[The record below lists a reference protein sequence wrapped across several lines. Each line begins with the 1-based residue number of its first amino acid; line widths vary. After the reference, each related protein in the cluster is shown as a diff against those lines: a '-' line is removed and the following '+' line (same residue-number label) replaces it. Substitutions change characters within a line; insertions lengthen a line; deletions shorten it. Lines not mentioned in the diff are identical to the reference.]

1 MSSGQFVGDPIHCWT
16 PANFIMAHVAYTK
29 STCWISNTYYV
40 PMSDTIPM
48 TVAIRESKQIT
59 YYQWVPLILLFMAF
73 LFKVPNIAWRLLNGH
88 SGLNMDKICT
98 LSNATLFSSPEDRA
112 KNILHIA
119 KYMHHWIESQ
129 RDYHNNLLVR
139 FRHRFSNVFC
149 FCCGK
154 RDGTFL
160 TGYYLFIKLV
170 YCVNVVGQFFIL
182 NAFMAMDYNLFGFEV
197 VNFLFNNGGEWK
209 ESPRFPRVTLCDILI
224 RQMRN
229 VQRYTV
235 QCVLPINLFNEKIFI
250 FLWFWLF
257 LVAVLTFFNLFAWIF
272 YCVFQDNKA
281 RYVKKY
287 LKITHELQTGLD
299 KKLARKFVC
308 DYLRDD
314 GVFVLRVIGKN
325 SSDMFLTDLV
335 VNLWKLFKESYATY
349 KKTDLPLGNG
359 DGDAEFTVLHDSIT
373 KENYV

>member
-1 MSSGQFVGDPIHCWT
+1 MEG
-16 PANFIMAHVAYTK
+16 
-29 STCWISNTYYV
+29 
-40 PMSDTIPM
+40 IP
-48 TVAIRESKQIT
+48 SLPQ
-59 YYQWVPLILLFMAF
+59 
-73 LFKVPNIAWRLLNGH
+73 
-88 SGLNMDKICT
+88 
-98 LSNATLFSSPEDRA
+98 
-112 KNILHIA
+112 
-119 KYMHHWIESQ
+119 
-129 RDYHNNLLVR
+129 
-139 FRHRFSNVFC
+139 
-149 FCCGK
+149 
-154 RDGTFL
+154 
-160 TGYYLFIKLV
+160 
-170 YCVNVVGQFFIL
+170 
-182 NAFMAMDYNLFGFEV
+182 
-197 VNFLFNNGGEWK
+197 
-209 ESPRFPRVTLCDILI
+209 LCDILI

-257 LVAVLTFFNLFAWIF
+257 LVAVLTFFNFFAWIF

-325 SSDMFLTDLV
+325 SSDMVLTDLV